1 MKHFIAIALFMS
13 LLTACQN
20 EPKKEKTEPKEPL
33 QTAQWILNED
43 ASSIHWTGYKTT
55 GKIPVKGVFQNF
67 KINGTKPAKD
77 LVTALKQAQAEIN
90 IYSVFSNNESRDKK
104 LISQLFEQMTDTKN
118 IYVRVEKIDPATQTA
133 LVSINMNAHK
143 KQIKMPIKIDEEKGL
158 VTLKGTIDLV
168 KDFGAS
174 KALEAFHK
182 ACFDK
187 HTGADGISKTWSEVS
202 LEADLKFDKK

>member
-1 MKHFIAIALFMS
+1 MKHFIAIILFIS

-33 QTAQWILNED
+33 QTAKWILNEEG
-43 ASSIHWTGYKTT
+43 SSIHWTGYKTT

-77 LVTALKQAQAEIN
+77 LVTAFKQARADIN
-90 IYSVFSNNESRDKK
+90 IYSVFSNNESRDEK
-104 LISQLFEQMTDTKN
+104 LISQLFEKMTDTKN
-118 IYVRVEKIDPATQTA
+118 IYARVEKIDVATQTA
-133 LVSINMNAHK
+133 LVTINMNVHE
-143 KQIKMPIKIDEEKGL
+143 KQIEMAITIDEEKGL
-158 VTLKGTIDLV
+158 VSIKGTIDLV

-174 KALEAFHK
+174 KALETFHK

-187 HTGADGISKTWSEVS
+187 HTGKDGVSKTWSEVS
-202 LEADLKFDKK
+202 FEANLKFDKK